1 MNDPTV
7 SGRPVWRTYSQA
19 ELDAQ
24 YEVSEPTT
32 PEREAERAAVAIE
45 NARVRETLECR
56 LDVAYGH
63 SPAEILD
70 IFPARQPGS
79 PIVLFI
85 HGGYWK
91 QFSKADESQYADIFV
106 PAGAAYV
113 SIDYALA
120 PTVSIDEIVR
130 ECRTA
135 ITWVAN
141 YARSFNGDPSRI
153 YLIGR
158 SAGGHLAAMMLATD
172 WRKLSLPGDP
182 IQGATLISG
191 LYELE
196 PIRLCFANDW
206 TRLDAAAAERL
217 SPAVQPPLRPV
228 PLIVSW
234 GGAETDEFRRQSID
248 YADLCETRGHP
259 VTRIEIPDA
268 RHSGSRAELTR
279 RDRPLLQAV
288 LAQCRLA

>member
-1 MNDPTV
+1 MAGTI
-7 SGRPVWRTYSQA
+7 WREYTRA

-24 YEVSEPTT
+24 YQVSEPTT
-32 PEREAERAAVAIE
+32 PEREADREAVAAE
-45 NARVRETLECR
+45 NARVREALDCR

-63 SPAEILD
+63 SPAETLD

-79 PIVLFI
+79 PIVVFI

-91 QFSKADESQYADIFV
+91 QFSKSDESQYADIFV
-106 PAGAAYV
+106 PAGGAYI

-120 PTVSIDEIVR
+120 PLVSLDEIVR

-135 ITWVAN
+135 ITWIAN
-141 YARSFNGDPSRI
+141 HGRSFGGDASRI
-153 YLIGR
+153 HLIGR
-158 SAGGHLAAMMLATD
+158 SAGGHLAAMMLATE
-172 WRKLSLPGDP
+172 WEKLSLPNDP
-182 IQGATLISG
+182 IAGATLISG

-196 PIRLCFANDW
+196 PIRLGFTNDW
-206 TRLDAAAAERL
+206 TRLDAAAASRL
-217 SPAVQPPLRPV
+217 SPMTQPAKAPI

-248 YADLCETRGHP
+248 YADVCEGRGHD
-259 VTRIEIPDA
+259 VTRIEIPGA

-288 LAQCRLA
+288 LAQCGLA